1 MRSFLICLSPALL
14 AFAILIIGMVS
25 GSNSGTDEMLTL
37 AMILIGLGALL
48 SASCVGRYVYR
59 ATGDPAFLK
68 WFVAI
73 LSFLGVGVVYFGI
86 ATAGCCGIVMAGDS
100 F

>member
-14 AFAILIIGMVS
+14 AYAILIISMAS
-25 GSNSGTDEMLTL
+25 GSLLESDP
-37 AMILIGLGALL
+37 LITIVLVLVGFGALL
-48 SASCVGRYVYR
+48 SAGCVGRHVFR
-59 ATGDPAFLK
+59 ATGESFFLK

-73 LSFLGVGVVYFGI
+73 LSFLGVGVVYFAI
-86 ATAGCCGIVMAGDS
+86 ATAGCCGIAMIGDS